1 MNNPYRNDRRA
12 TFAYPQ
18 NPRNAFLP
26 DSPTSTGGL
35 LIAALAGVYVLFK
48 VLDLLGYPVW
58 LWLHQA
64 AQMAY
69 DEIPA
74 FGNLFGDASD
84 SEDDTQNSGGVLGR
98 LGLNNSGFLQ
108 KSMRG
113 FTGALSK
120 SYNDAPPGL
129 GNWDNSCY
137 QNSVIQGMASLP
149 SLRDY
154 LSKTTTEYKALD
166 SDSTNGA
173 LLDLITRLNN
183 PDNHGQQFWIKGKLK
198 SMSTFQ
204 QQDAQEYYS
213 KIMDELDKEVRDV
226 TKSKRQSTASWL
238 LTAKSLGDSR
248 ATAAKNESTGNNHQE
263 ENTKTSVKEPERSPV
278 PSPLDGLLAQRVG
291 CITCGYTEGL
301 SMIPFNC
308 VTVPLGSRSYNYDIR
323 ECLDEY
329 TNLELIEGVE
339 CAKCTVVKSHKTLSN
354 LASKNPMFASKLQV
368 VQEVLDEED
377 FDDKT
382 LIKKC
387 GVAKKNWVQS
397 TKSRQA
403 VIARAPKS
411 LVLHVN
417 RSIFDENTG
426 MQYKNTATVLYPK
439 VLDLGTWCLGSSP
452 SKSESL
458 DESVEEWPRDPTKS
472 MLGDADAEPVTNSP
486 FQYTLKAAVT
496 HFGSHGN
503 GHYTCYRNQPFTVKK
518 DSEDSEEESKNEDKQ
533 EDMKAGAEQ
542 WWRISDE
549 NVTAISEDTALRQGG
564 VFMLFYERIDTDSNP
579 LPPSELA
586 PGETNTTTVPEHVS
600 LPSQKI
606 HTSGLAHVFVGHPIY
621 EVALPID
628 DDEHVPLSLPAS
640 PAPQASAS
648 RTGNLSHEL
657 GESDLYESVRSLA
670 PASTAAADAYLTPPP
685 DSPRTIHQSQP
696 QSREDTELEL
706 SENESVDAPSTTLT
720 SDDDADDEVDDTLR
734 KGLENLQVHHG
745 SPPSPQWMRTA
756 GDASD
761 RGQGER
767 QSLTMVAP
775 T

>member
-1 MNNPYRNDRRA
+1 MNYPYRDDRRA

-26 DSPTSTGGL
+26 DSPTSTGSL
-35 LIAALAGVYVLFK
+35 LLAALAGAYVLFK
-48 VLDLLGYPVW
+48 VLELLGYPVW

-64 AQMAY
+64 AQMAA
-69 DEIPA
+69 DELPA

-84 SEDDTQNSGGVLGR
+84 SEDDTQNYGGMLGR
-98 LGLNNSGFLQ
+98 LGLSSGTFLQ
-108 KSMRG
+108 KGMRG

-120 SYNDAPPGL
+120 SYRNAPPGL

-149 SLRDY
+149 SLRAY
-154 LSKTTTEYKALD
+154 LSRTTTEYDSLD
-166 SDSTNGA
+166 DESTNGA

-183 PDNHGQQFWIKGKLK
+183 PENHGQQFWIKGKLK

-213 KIMDELDKEVRDV
+213 KIMDALDKEVRDV
-226 TKSKRQSTASWL
+226 TKSKKQSTASWL
-238 LTAKSLGDSR
+238 LTAKSLSDSR
-248 ATAAKNESTGNNHQE
+248 VAAENNKRSDKSQQE
-263 ENTKTSVKEPERSPV
+263 QQETRASQSEEQPIPN
-278 PSPLDGLLAQRVG
+278 PLDGLLAQRVG

-308 VTVPLGSRSYNYDIR
+308 VTVPLGSRNYNYDIR

-339 CAKCTVVKSHKTLSN
+339 CAKCTVIKSHKTLSN
-354 LASKNPMFASKLQV
+354 LAQKTPMFAPKLKI

-426 MQYKNTATVLYPK
+426 AQWKNTATVSYPK
-439 VLDLGTWCLGSSP
+439 NLDLGTWCLGSSP
-452 SKSESL
+452 SKSHSL

-472 MLGDADAEPVTNSP
+472 MLGDADAEPVVDSP
-486 FQYTLKAAVT
+486 FQYALKAAVM

-503 GHYTCYRNQPFTVKK
+503 GHYTCFRNQPFVVKK
-518 DSEDSEEESKNEDKQ
+518 PASDDEDETEEESS
-533 EDMKAGAEQ
+533 AEQ

-549 NVTAISEDTALRQGG
+549 NVTSVSEETALRQGG
-564 VFMLFYERIDTDSNP
+564 VFMLFYERIDADSNS
-579 LPPSELA
+579 LPPAGLA
-586 PGETNTTTVPEHVS
+586 LPEANTAAVS
-600 LPSQKI
+600 NQNHMPLQKAQ
-606 HTSGLAHVFVGHPIY
+606 SSSLAHVFVGHPAY
-621 EVALPID
+621 EVARPID
-628 DDEHVPLSLPAS
+628 NDDLFPPSPPES
-640 PAPQASAS
+640 PAPRA
-648 RTGNLSHEL
+648 LSYQPKLDED
-657 GESDLYESVRSLA
+657 DLYESV
-670 PASTAAADAYLTPPP
+670 PALVPATPAAANEYLTPPP
-685 DSPRTIHQSQP
+685 DSPRTVQQSQS
-696 QSREDTELEL
+696 QSQSQEDTELEF

-720 SDDDADDEVDDTLR
+720 SDDDADGEVDDTLR
-734 KGLENLQVHHG
+734 KGLENLQLHHG

-756 GDASD
+756 GDTPD
-761 RGQGER
+761 RGEGGR
-767 QSLTMVAP
+767 QSLAMVAA